1 MPEKAIVDT
10 SSLIALDKI
19 KLLDVLCKIYAEI
32 ILPEA
37 VIKEFGHPSIECYFV
52 EKVESPLIRLLIND
66 LNLGKGESEVLAL
79 ANETNMKTILDDL
92 KARKVT
98 ETLGINFTGTI
109 GILLKAE
116 KLGLIESSYNSA
128 KELKN
133 KGFYVSNELLND
145 IFKFKKRNINE

>member
-19 KLLDVLCKIYAEI
+19 KLLNILCKIYTEV

-37 VIKEFGHPSIECYFV
+37 VVKEFGHPDIECYFV
-52 EKVESPLIRLLIND
+52 KKVESPLIKLLIND

-79 ANETNMKTILDDL
+79 ANGTNMKTILDDL
-92 KARKVT
+92 KARKIA

-128 KELKN
+128 QELKS
-133 KGFYVSNELLND
+133 KGFYVSDELLN
-145 IFKFKKRNINE
+145 NIYQIQKT